1 MISKNSIGSISIEKL
16 IALSFASLV
25 LIGLVRL
32 GIESLINNSTPSFF
46 DIVLSYV
53 IIPVLYLAQF
63 SIPNLINL
71 FIFKRLKTSKDQSR
85 TTQTLLGLSTAVVQ
99 ITAIVI
105 ISPVFIEIFEL
116 FYMILKIMLSG
127 PKG

>member
-16 IALSFASLV
+16 IILSFSSLV

-32 GIESLINNSTPSFF
+32 GVVSLINNSTPSFF
-46 DIVLSYV
+46 DYVLGYV
-53 IIPVLYLAQF
+53 VIPVLYLAQF
-63 SIPNLINL
+63 SIPTLINL
-71 FIFKRLKTSKDQSR
+71 FVFKRLKTSKDQGR
-85 TTQTLLGLSTAVVQ
+85 TTKTLLGLSTAVVQ
-99 ITAIVI
+99 IAAIVI